1 VFDGRWKF
9 PFAAVALVAAAG
21 TTALAGCGTKAAHS
35 LDQRELVI
43 YFSTKATK
51 ADVARVRKD
60 CDGAGG
66 LHAEPP
72 GKDTAVNRHY
82 PLRFD
87 ASGSTD
93 KQRTALI
100 NCLNKDKMVEGY
112 RDTANDSG

>member
-9 PFAAVALVAAAG
+9 PFAVVALVAAAG
-21 TTALAGCGTKAAHS
+21 TTALAGCGTKAARS

-51 ADVARVRKD
+51 ADVARVREE

-66 LHAEPP
+66 LRAEPP

-112 RDTANDSG
+112 RDSANDSG